1 MIRSALRVRIRP
13 RSASP
18 ATDPTRR
25 SPVIYGVDVSA
36 YQPGF
41 DFAAARSEGFDF
53 AFIKATE
60 GSTWRSPNY
69 HDQLARARSAGMLVA
84 AYHYMRGDD
93 VGGQLGNVRAVVGT
107 DVPLLLDIEDGAGSL
122 GAIRG
127 LVDQARA
134 SGYGSP
140 LIYLPQWYWSGRM
153 GSPDLS
159 GLPPLWHSRY
169 PDNVVRR
176 KEQFALGDEYWPS
189 FGGLR
194 TEIAQFTSSL
204 AVANYPNG
212 RIDGNAYRGTR
223 QELQDLLEGDNM
235 PSAQEIASAVV
246 NEMEQRRYDTD
257 GDGQPDR
264 SLINNTIQGM
274 WSAQGAEATARRVE
288 VKLDAHSE
296 GLTEEEA
303 NLLASLRTNKEG
315 LSARR
320 QAQVLRS
327 QLTPA
332 VLAELVALAQEPS
345 RPAPQPPVG
354 QPPVGQPP
362 VVQPPAQEPT
372 A

>member
-1 MIRSALRVRIRP
+1 M
-13 RSASP
+13 
-18 ATDPTRR
+18 
-25 SPVIYGVDVSA
+25 IYGVDVSA

-107 DVPLLLDIEDGAGSL
+107 DVPVVLDVEDGAGHL
-122 GAIRG
+122 GTIRA
-127 LVDQARA
+127 LVDRLRA
-134 SGYGSP
+134 AGYRSP

-176 KEQFALGDEYWPS
+176 KEQFALGGEYWPS

-212 RIDGNAYRGTR
+212 RIDGNAYQGTR
-223 QELQDLLEGDNM
+223 QELQDLLEGENM
-235 PSAQEIASAVV
+235 PSAQEIAHAVV
-246 NEMEQRRYDTD
+246 DEIERRRYDTD

-264 SLINNTIQGM
+264 SIINNTIQGM
-274 WSAQGAEATARRVE
+274 WSAQGAEAAARDALAAAQRAEATGAGLQAAVTTLAEAVAAGRSDLTAAEIEAAVHRA
-288 VKLDAHSE
+288 LTE
-296 GLTEEEA
+296 GLVAVDLTINARPTEA
-303 NLLASLRTNKEG
+303 
-315 LSARR
+315 
-320 QAQVLRS
+320 
-327 QLTPA
+327 
-332 VLAELVALAQEPS
+332 AEVTGE
-345 RPAPQPPVG
+345 R
-354 QPPVGQPP
+354 
-362 VVQPPAQEPT
+362 
-372 A
+372 